1 MYICKNKSFIA
12 MEYFF
17 ELPFKVRDY
26 ECDLQGVVN
35 NAVYQ
40 NYLEHARHEFIN
52 SVGLDFA
59 KMHEEG
65 IDAMVIKIEL
75 EYKLPLRSGDEFVV
89 RNATA
94 KDGSLKFIF
103 LQDIYRKSNNKLML
117 KGKVTAVCV
126 NAKTGRPMAYPQLIE
141 AFEAFSTKLSD

>member
-1 MYICKNKSFIA
+1 MQYN
-12 MEYFF
+12 F

-40 NYLEHARHEFIN
+40 NYLEHTRHEFI
-52 SVGLDFA
+52 SSMGLDFA
-59 KMHEEG
+59 KLHDDG

-75 EYKLPLRSGDEFVV
+75 EYKMPLRSGDEFIVKT
-89 RNATA
+89 ATERE
-94 KDGSLKFIF
+94 GSLKYIF
-103 LQDIYRKSNNKLML
+103 LQDVYRKSDDKLML

-126 NAKTGRPMAYPQLIE
+126 NAKSGRPMVCAQLSEVFDVCIKVT
-141 AFEAFSTKLSD
+141 SN